1 MLLYIVIIVAYVS
14 YKLVPKQYWPILM
27 FMAYMVYTYEKLD
40 INERSGFWKYII
52 AKLFRCHGCEI
63 CK

>member
-1 MLLYIVIIVAYVS
+1 
-14 YKLVPKQYWPILM
+14 M
-27 FMAYMVYTYEKLD
+27 FMAYMVYTHEKLD